1 MKVILLLA
9 VLTVAVNSFSL
20 RDNIRREFD
29 HAERM
34 IDHLGEFVKEN
45 VNTGFFRNLLTFK
58 ERLIHDV
65 LKATGL
71 MPRKNDG
78 IPLRKSTGKCTRDV
92 LKTLPNG
99 DVVYVRQNVCND
111 TPTENNVETT
121 SNLPVDTSTYSTS
134 STAVTEEAT
143 TEATTTEATTPN
155 HFTTVEETSTQE
167 SNTIKNQVIKKLRT

>member
-58 ERLIHDV
+58 ERLVHDV

-71 MPRKNDG
+71 MPN
-78 IPLRKSTGKCTRDV
+78 LRKSTGKCTRDV

-111 TPTENNVETT
+111 TPTENNVDTNL
-121 SNLPVDTSTYSTS
+121 NLPVDTSTF

-155 HFTTVEETSTQE
+155 HFTTVEETSTEHTTQE
-167 SNTIKNQVIKKLRT
+167 SNTIKNQVIKF

>member
-58 ERLIHDV
+58 ERLVHDV

-71 MPRKNDG
+71 MPN
-78 IPLRKSTGKCTRDV
+78 LRKSTGKCTRDV

-111 TPTENNVETT
+111 TPTENNVDTNL
-121 SNLPVDTSTYSTS
+121 NLPVDTSTF

-155 HFTTVEETSTQE
+155 NFTTVEETSTEHTTQE
-167 SNTIKNQVIKKLRT
+167 SNTIKNQVIKI

>member
-58 ERLIHDV
+58 ERLVHDV

-71 MPRKNDG
+71 MPN
-78 IPLRKSTGKCTRDV
+78 LRKSTGKCTRDV

-111 TPTENNVETT
+111 TPTENNVDTNL
-121 SNLPVDTSTYSTS
+121 NLPVDTSTF

-143 TEATTTEATTPN
+143 TEATTTEVTTPN

>member
-58 ERLIHDV
+58 ERLVHDV

-71 MPRKNDG
+71 MPN
-78 IPLRKSTGKCTRDV
+78 LRKSTGKCTRDV

-111 TPTENNVETT
+111 TPTENNVDTT
-121 SNLPVDTSTYSTS
+121 LNLPVDSSTF

-155 HFTTVEETSTQE
+155 HFTTVEETSTEHTTQE
-167 SNTIKNQVIKKLRT
+167 SNTIKNQVIKF

>member
-58 ERLIHDV
+58 ERLVHDV

-71 MPRKNDG
+71 MPN
-78 IPLRKSTGKCTRDV
+78 LRKCTRDV

-111 TPTENNVETT
+111 TPTENNVDTT
-121 SNLPVDTSTYSTS
+121 LNLPVATSTYATS